1 MISRLPRLVFL
12 DGREITE
19 EERRE
24 CERNK
29 DRLALGESN
38 IGRRRSKKKKKEGMT
53 SFWNAEMRYKAFK
66 EEENRNVNSIMRNTD
81 EEDSK

>member
-1 MISRLPRLVFL
+1 MEEFERMREYVISRLPRLVFL

-29 DRLALGESN
+29 DELARALEEK
-38 IGRRRSKKKKKEGMT
+38 IEEKKKRDNEK
-53 SFWNAEMRYKAFK
+53 
-66 EEENRNVNSIMRNTD
+66 
-81 EEDSK
+81 